1 MAVLALNQRQ
11 PLAGTQFVA
20 TFSGVAID
28 DVLVISLEDV
38 DIVFDESANIP
49 FLDLVSRTNGE
60 VRVHV
65 LTEKVQAEVNTFSF
79 QIRASASL
87 NRSWVLNNP
96 NSQESY
102 QVYAT
107 TISAGKTLELLEF
120 SREGE
125 GWAIRSANQTIGEV
139 APPADELVYPEHL
152 RDLALASR
160 GASAAGWGQ
169 VHAFVEVNETSMP
182 HLGSQLYL
190 DTLAATQAI
199 SASTKVAPLTISYGT
214 FGDITVP
221 LESRVDEA
229 HRAQLKALTAA
240 SYASGTPSSEQ
251 LRGRVAQLAPGGA
264 LIAMVTTLGGFDID
278 GMLELLESRDA
289 HLMLLS
295 MRSVAFGIVPHLGGS
310 SRLQGFAV
318 ANLESTTPRSVVELL
333 RSKN

>member
-152 RDLALASR
+152 RDLGLAHTGLALEQERPLQGHGEEHR
-160 GASAAGWGQ
+160 GGEPLVG
-169 VHAFVEVNETSMP
+169 
-182 HLGSQLYL
+182 
-190 DTLAATQAI
+190 D
-199 SASTKVAPLTISYGT
+199 VA
-214 FGDITVP
+214 V
-221 LESRVDEA
+221 
-229 HRAQLKALTAA
+229 
-240 SYASGTPSSEQ
+240 
-251 LRGRVAQLAPGGA
+251 RGERFEHV
-264 LIAMVTTLGGFDID
+264 
-278 GMLELLESRDA
+278 
-289 HLMLLS
+289 
-295 MRSVAFGIVPHLGGS
+295 GGS
-310 SRLQGFAV
+310 GGRNGH
-318 ANLESTTPRSVVELL
+318 
-333 RSKN
+333 